1 MASATLNYLIPYP
14 ENTDSVDVAGDIQ
27 SLAEH
32 LDNNLSEIIADNVG
46 LMVSSNTE
54 SGVSVLYNDIDNTL
68 DFIASNFDIEL
79 IGAVS
84 GSATVSQLS
93 NIAITTQARDFDIY
107 ITGHV
112 SASATV
118 DNLSNVNLVAE
129 VENDSHVHTPET
141 ISNLNLED
149 LSDISLSS
157 PQEAEQIY
165 YNFDTGFWENGPT
178 NKKIFISEISQ
189 NLTIAVEDS
198 GKMIALTSSSA
209 TQVTIPSS
217 SAVFFPPGYRM
228 SFLRYGPG
236 SVTFVPNANVTLHS
250 KSGYRS
256 ISSQYCTVDLINI
269 SNNTW
274 LLTGDLS

>member
-14 ENTDSVDVAGDIQ
+14 ENTDSVDVAGDIR

-32 LDNNLSEIIADNVG
+32 LDNNLSEIVADNVG

-54 SGVSVLYNDIDNTL
+54 NGISVIYNDSDNTL
-68 DFIASNFDIEL
+68 DFITNNFDIAMY
-79 IGAVS
+79 GAVS

-93 NIAITTQARDFDIY
+93 NVTINTEAKDFNIY

-165 YNFDTGFWENGPT
+165 YNFSTGFWENGPT
-178 NKKIFISEISQ
+178 NKKIFISEISESI
-189 NLTIAVEDS
+189 TIGVEDS
-198 GKMIALTSSSA
+198 GKMLAFTSSSA

-236 SVTFVPNANVTLHS
+236 SVTIVPSSGVTLHS
-250 KSGYRS
+250 KNGYRS
-256 ISSQYCTVDLINI
+256 ISNQYCTVDLVNL